1 MLPSKSKTVQKRES
15 LWKLGG
21 LTLWHLNRNVIRAGI
36 DDCLLEGASGLAFD
50 FFLALFPLLFL
61 LLTLFG
67 LFASHST
74 QLQSRLLAYFAEFLP
89 PAGFEILRTSTEEL
103 AKNASGKKLTAGIL
117 VALWFASGGV
127 VSMIS
132 TLNVVYHVREARSW
146 FKVRAIALGL
156 LLALSVLI
164 LAALLIVFVGD
175 RLADWVGRVLHL
187 TSPIVFIW
195 KELQWPA
202 AILFMV
208 TSYSVMYYFGPDL
221 QERRW
226 HWISPGSA
234 IGVLLWLAAS
244 AGFRIYLYY
253 FNSYT
258 ATYGSLG
265 ALIILLVWL
274 YVTGLAFLIGGEV
287 NAEIERAEA
296 GPKDLRE

>member
-36 DDCLLEGASGLAFD
+36 DDCLLERASGLAFD

-156 LLALSVLI
+156 LLAL
-164 LAALLIVFVGD
+164 
-175 RLADWVGRVLHL
+175 
-187 TSPIVFIW
+187 
-195 KELQWPA
+195 PA

-221 QERRW
+221 RERRW

-244 AGFRIYLYY
+244 AGFRIYLHY